1 MVGGEETIAILEALN
16 RLFHHFFFVA
26 LSAWKEQVSKQETW
40 NIPIFLYFLF
50 WLKTDGACA
59 PLPPPLLWEGI

>member
-16 RLFHHFFFVA
+16 RLFHHFFVA

-40 NIPIFLYFLF
+40 NIPIEKDTFYSD
-50 WLKTDGACA
+50 WKQMV
-59 PLPPPLLWEGI
+59 PVPPSPPLLWEGI